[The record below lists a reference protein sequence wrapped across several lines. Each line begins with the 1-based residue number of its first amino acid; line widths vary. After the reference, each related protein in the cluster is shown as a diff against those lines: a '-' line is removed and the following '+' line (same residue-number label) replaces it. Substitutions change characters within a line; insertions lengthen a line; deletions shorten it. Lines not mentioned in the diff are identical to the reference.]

1 MDGVAVGIEGGLVDS
16 FCERRVGVDG
26 RVDLVGGEL
35 HLKGES
41 HFCDQLGGIV
51 TNDVGSE

>member
-1 MDGVAVGIEGGLVDS
+1 MAVGIEGGLVDS

-26 RVDLVGGEL
+26 GVDLVGGEF
-35 HLKGES
+35 HLKGKP
-41 HFCDQLGGIV
+41 HFCDELGGIV